1 MPADIER
8 DERASPWLFLLG
20 LVVFLGSTLLF
31 VVDLVRGVDVIR
43 SVAANGVGA
52 IVLIGWAA
60 LDTYRSGEFEVDTI
74 SGATGTALL
83 LYGLYLSI
91 AGFVV
96 GLTGLFAHDRL
107 IIGVS
112 YIGLSV
118 GAVVL
123 GYLIMPLGALLGSDE
138 ETDDGDDENP
148 GQHSATEGETAA
160 ETSSE

>member
-60 LDTYRSGEFEVDTI
+60 LDTYRSGESGVDTV
-74 SGATGTALL
+74 SGAAGTALL
-83 LYGLYLSI
+83 LYGIYLSI

-107 IIGVS
+107 IIGVT
-112 YIGLSV
+112 YLGLSV
-118 GAVVL
+118 GAVVA
-123 GYLIMPLGALLGSDE
+123 GYLIMPIGALLGSDDE
-138 ETDDGDDENP
+138 DPDDSPTDGNESRKSDD
-148 GQHSATEGETAA
+148 
-160 ETSSE
+160 SSD

>member
-60 LDTYRSGEFEVDTI
+60 LDTYRSGESGVDTV
-74 SGATGTALL
+74 SGAAGTALL
-83 LYGLYLSI
+83 LYGIYLSI

-107 IIGVS
+107 IIGVT
-112 YIGLSV
+112 YLGLSV
-118 GAVVL
+118 GAVVA
-123 GYLIMPLGALLGSDE
+123 GYLIMPIGALLGSDDE
-138 ETDDGDDENP
+138 DPDDSPTDGNESTKSDD
-148 GQHSATEGETAA
+148 
-160 ETSSE
+160 SSD

>member
-60 LDTYRSGEFEVDTI
+60 LDTYRSGESGVDTV
-74 SGATGTALL
+74 SGAAGTALL
-83 LYGLYLSI
+83 LYGIYLSI

-107 IIGVS
+107 IIGVT
-112 YIGLSV
+112 YLGLSV
-118 GAVVL
+118 GAVVA
-123 GYLIMPLGALLGSDE
+123 GYLIMPIGALLSS
-138 ETDDGDDENP
+138 DDEDPDDSPTDGNE
-148 GQHSATEGETAA
+148 SRKSDD
-160 ETSSE
+160 SSD